1 MLICAPTGAGKTDVA
16 LLTILNLIGQYSTP
30 SPIESPLAT
39 NYSIAKSDFKI
50 VYVAPMKALAAEVV
64 VKMGKRLQW
73 LGISVRELTGDMQL
87 TKDEIQRTQ
96 IIVTT
101 PEKWDVVT
109 RKSTGD
115 TELAQKVRLLIVDE
129 VHILHEERGAVI
141 ESIIAR
147 TLRQV
152 ETSQTLIR
160 IVGLSATLPNF
171 IDVSDFLRY
180 SSDALQLTI
189 GSIAWPDYSISAK
202 HSVQSLWKNTSSA
215 SEAKPAP
222 QSQTQT
228 STVQPM
234 TKSLNSSA
242 KATK

>member
-1 MLICAPTGAGKTDVA
+1 MPPIRHAANYKETPLIPIDDLDNLCRGTFKGYKSLNRIQSLVYPVAYKTNENMLICAPTGAGKTDVA

-50 VYVAPMKALAAEVV
+50 VYVAPMKALAAEIV

-180 SSDALQLTI
+180 SLS
-189 GSIAWPDYSISAK
+189 
-202 HSVQSLWKNTSSA
+202 
-215 SEAKPAP
+215 
-222 QSQTQT
+222 
-228 STVQPM
+228 
-234 TKSLNSSA
+234 
-242 KATK
+242 

>member
-1 MLICAPTGAGKTDVA
+1 M
-16 LLTILNLIGQYSTP
+16 LNLIGQYSDP
-30 SPIESPLAT
+30 SPLDVPDALKYTIS
-39 NYSIAKSDFKI
+39 KSEFKI

-64 VKMGKRLQW
+64 QKMGKRLQW

-87 TKDEIQRTQ
+87 TRDEIQKTQ
-96 IIVTT
+96 VIVTT

-152 ETSQTLIR
+152 ETSQSMIR
-160 IVGLSATLPNF
+160 IVGLSATLPNYM
-171 IDVSDFLRY
+171 DVADFLRY
-180 SSDALQLTI
+180 D
-189 GSIAWPDYSISAK
+189 SINICFDL
-202 HSVQSLWKNTSSA
+202 V
-215 SEAKPAP
+215 
-222 QSQTQT
+222 
-228 STVQPM
+228 
-234 TKSLNSSA
+234 
-242 KATK
+242 

>member
-16 LLTILNLIGQYSTP
+16 LLTMLNLIGQYSTP
-30 SPIESPLAT
+30 SPIESPSAT

-96 IIVTT
+96 VIVTT

-171 IDVSDFLRY
+171 IDVSDFLRS
-180 SSDALQLTI
+180 SSDAMQLTT
-189 GSIAWPDYSISAK
+189 GSIVWLDYSTLAK

-215 SEAKPAP
+215 SEEKPAP
-222 QSQTQT
+222 QPQTQT
-228 STVQPM
+228 SIAQPT
-234 TKSLNSSA
+234 TK
-242 KATK
+242 

>member
-1 MLICAPTGAGKTDVA
+1 M
-16 LLTILNLIGQYSTP
+16 
-30 SPIESPLAT
+30 
-39 NYSIAKSDFKI
+39 
-50 VYVAPMKALAAEVV
+50 
-64 VKMGKRLQW
+64 
-73 LGISVRELTGDMQL
+73 RELTGDMQL

-180 SSDALQLTI
+180 LSDALQLTI
-189 GSIAWPDYSISAK
+189 GSIAWLDYSTSAK

-228 STVQPM
+228 STAQPM

>member
-50 VYVAPMKALAAEVV
+50 VYVAPMKALAAEIV

-180 SSDALQLTI
+180 FFS
-189 GSIAWPDYSISAK
+189 
-202 HSVQSLWKNTSSA
+202 
-215 SEAKPAP
+215 
-222 QSQTQT
+222 
-228 STVQPM
+228 
-234 TKSLNSSA
+234 
-242 KATK
+242 

>member
-1 MLICAPTGAGKTDVA
+1 M
-16 LLTILNLIGQYSTP
+16 LNLIGQYADP
-30 SPIESPLAT
+30 SPLDVPNAP
-39 NYSIAKSDFKI
+39 NYDIDKSDFKI
-50 VYVAPMKALAAEVV
+50 VYVAPMKALAAEIVQ
-64 VKMGKRLQW
+64 KMGRRLQW

-87 TKDEIQRTQ
+87 TREEIQRTQ

-152 ETSQTLIR
+152 ETTQSLIR
-160 IVGLSATLPNF
+160 IVGLSATLPNYL
-171 IDVSDFLRY
+171 DVADFLRF
-180 SSDALQLTI
+180 SPSNRRL
-189 GSIAWPDYSISAK
+189 
-202 HSVQSLWKNTSSA
+202 
-215 SEAKPAP
+215 
-222 QSQTQT
+222 
-228 STVQPM
+228 
-234 TKSLNSSA
+234 
-242 KATK
+242 

>member
-16 LLTILNLIGQYSTP
+16 LLTMLNLIGQYSTP
-30 SPIESPLAT
+30 SPIESPGAT

-129 VHILHEERGAVI
+129 VHILHEDRGAVI

-180 SSDALQLTI
+180 PLHNPMLIQ
-189 GSIAWPDYSISAK
+189 GSIEWQVYSTLAK
-202 HSVQSLWKNTSSA
+202 HSVLCH
-215 SEAKPAP
+215 
-222 QSQTQT
+222 
-228 STVQPM
+228 
-234 TKSLNSSA
+234 
-242 KATK
+242 